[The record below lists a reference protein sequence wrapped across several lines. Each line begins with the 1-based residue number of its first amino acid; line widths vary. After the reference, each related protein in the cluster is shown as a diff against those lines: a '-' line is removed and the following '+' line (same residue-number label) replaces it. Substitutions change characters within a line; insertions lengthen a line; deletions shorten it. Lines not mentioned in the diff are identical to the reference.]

1 MKPCCNASAQRY
13 LKKARSVATCDGCGY
28 LLMAYSD
35 ARDLDE
41 VKKALTAQG
50 TPFEEEAIGG
60 LQVIAKP
67 RHTQKR

>member
-1 MKPCCNASAQRY
+1 MKPCCITTAQRH
-13 LKKARSVATCDGCGY
+13 LKKARSVATCDGCGH

-50 TPFEEEAIGG
+50 TPFEEEAVGG
-60 LQVIAKP
+60 LRVIAKP
-67 RHTQKR
+67 RYKRR